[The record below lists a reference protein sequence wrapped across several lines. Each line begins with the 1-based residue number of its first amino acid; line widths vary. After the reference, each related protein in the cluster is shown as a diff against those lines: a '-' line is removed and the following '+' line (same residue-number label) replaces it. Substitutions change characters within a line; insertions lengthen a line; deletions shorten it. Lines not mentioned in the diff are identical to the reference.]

1 MIKFNIYNN
10 RNVWV
15 CWMDLLLGLLCIDMY
30 YELE

>member
-1 MIKFNIYNN
+1 MEFNIYYN

-15 CWMDLLLGLLCIDMY
+15 CWMDLLLGLFCIDMY